1 MTFTVR
7 DKQFDV
13 TFVNNWTREAYQQML
28 EATDDLVGLPD
39 EADEIGENGKLDPRE
54 RVKAIRE
61 IQKRQRALVRKIAE
75 LRTAMVRE
83 LLETNGY
90 EYDEKWWSR
99 KTDAD
104 DMNDFALGC
113 LQKDVKRE
121 GDPKKKRSSTET
133 DS

>member
-1 MTFTVR
+1 MKFEVR
-7 DKQFDV
+7 DKQFDI
-13 TFVNNWTREAYQQML
+13 TFVNNWVREKYQEML
-28 EATDDLVGLPD
+28 EAVDDLTELPD
-39 EADEIGENGKLDPRE
+39 KAQAVEDEEKLDGRG
-54 RVKAIRE
+54 RLKALRE
-61 IQKRQRALVRKIAE
+61 IQKQQRALVRSIAE
-75 LRTAMVRE
+75 MRGAMVRE

-113 LQKDVKRE
+113 VQKDVKRE
-121 GDPKKKRSSTET
+121 GDAKKKRRSTAT

>member
-121 GDPKKKRSSTET
+121 GDPKKKRSSTGT

>member
-1 MTFTVR
+1 MLFDVR
-7 DKQFDV
+7 DKQFEI
-13 TFVNNWTREAYQQML
+13 TFVNNWTRETYQQML
-28 EATDDLVGLPD
+28 EAVDDLTDLPD
-39 EADEIGENGKLDPRE
+39 EAAEIGDKKTLDVRD
-54 RVKAIRE
+54 RSRAMKE

-75 LRTAMVRE
+75 LRMAMVKE

-90 EYDEKWWSR
+90 EYDERWWSR
-99 KTDAD
+99 HTDAD

-121 GDPKKKRSSTET
+121 GDAKKKRSSTGT

>member
-1 MTFTVR
+1 MKFDVR
-7 DKQFDV
+7 DKQFDI

-28 EATDDLVGLPD
+28 EATDDLVALPD
-39 EADEIGENGKLDPRE
+39 EADEIGSDDDLDTRG
-54 RVKAIRE
+54 RLKAMRE

-75 LRTAMVRE
+75 TRTAMVRE

-104 DMNDFALGC
+104 DMNDFVLGC

-121 GDPKKKRSSTET
+121 GDAKKKRRSTGT

>member
-1 MTFTVR
+1 
-7 DKQFDV
+7 
-13 TFVNNWTREAYQQML
+13 ML
-28 EATDDLVGLPD
+28 EATDDLVALPD
-39 EADEIGENGKLDPRE
+39 EADEIGSDDDLDTRG
-54 RVKAIRE
+54 RLKAMRE

-75 LRTAMVRE
+75 TRTAMVRE

-104 DMNDFALGC
+104 DMNDFVLGC

-121 GDPKKKRSSTET
+121 GDAKKKRRSTGT